1 MDNQPIIDEEKGSFT
16 HRCKRLVLPE
26 GQHSAH
32 VIRSGYLCAGPN
44 VYKIKNAIAAIPG
57 QQYSFYDDG
66 VGADGCP
73 IEKSLGGAFG
83 AGLFRKIKDG
93 YSVISSRGCRAQ
105 GHSKEIAV
113 WNEFEKKDFKQD
125 ILRRFKMANQVVNYD
140 GSITA
145 SPQQLAY
152 PQTVADI
159 QTILRDPVTY
169 PSPVRAMGNYHS
181 LTPCASSQGT
191 MVNMTKMAKVVA
203 IDSTDMTFTAQA
215 GMQII
220 DAAKAL
226 RAQKLQMMLNIEIGN
241 MTLGSAAC
249 CHSKDA
255 LDGIEF
261 GQVSSYV
268 TQIKW
273 VTPTGDL
280 AEASEAD
287 NPGLLHLMRSS
298 YGLCGIVYEVTLR
311 IKPIEALH
319 FTYLPRPVDQLT
331 QAEVDNLLDTSEGLI
346 CWTVERTAIFQQRFR
361 VADPGILSS
370 LLADV
375 RRLLWSY
382 AAAHTGQLID
392 RFIADPTLRNA
403 LQQGDFD
410 AAKLLYGGLHLSGGI
425 TLLAPDK
432 IIDYHS
438 TPANAKY
445 AFTFWAFPRSQWLT
459 TYLAYL
465 AYLDFADQYFKDTGF
480 RCNMPLGSYHIRQ
493 DASSLL
499 SYTQD
504 EEIVSID
511 PIHAPTDLGAWQAFL
526 QAFNEFAAQWNGFPL
541 LNQSPFV
548 TQQQVQAAYGP
559 RWLQFSAAVRSADP
573 GGRMLNSYFAALLA
587 PAAPANP

>member
-1 MDNQPIIDEEKGSFT
+1 
-16 HRCKRLVLPE
+16 
-26 GQHSAH
+26 
-32 VIRSGYLCAGPN
+32 
-44 VYKIKNAIAAIPG
+44 
-57 QQYSFYDDG
+57 
-66 VGADGCP
+66 
-73 IEKSLGGAFG
+73 
-83 AGLFRKIKDG
+83 
-93 YSVISSRGCRAQ
+93 
-105 GHSKEIAV
+105 
-113 WNEFEKKDFKQD
+113 
-125 ILRRFKMANQVVNYD
+125 MANQVVNYD

-159 QTILRDPVTY
+159 QAILRDSATY

-191 MVNMTKMAKVVA
+191 MVNMRKMDQVVA
-203 IDSTDMTFTAQA
+203 IDSANLTFTAQA

-268 TQIKW
+268 TQMKW

-287 NPGLLHLMRSS
+287 NPDMLHTMRSS

-331 QAEVDNLLDTSEGLI
+331 QAEIDHLLDTSEGLI
-346 CWTVERTAIFQQRFR
+346 CWTVERTAIFQQRTR

-382 AAAHTGQLID
+382 AGAHTGQLID
-392 RFIADPTLRNA
+392 RVIADPALRNA

-410 AAKLLYGGLHLSGGI
+410 AAKLLYGALHLGGGI

-432 IIDYHS
+432 IIDYHA
-438 TPANAKY
+438 TPADAKY

-465 AYLDFADQYFKDTGF
+465 DFTDQCFKDTGF

-504 EEIVSID
+504 GEIFSID
-511 PIHAPTDLGAWQAFL
+511 PIHAPTDMAAWQSFL
-526 QAFNEFAAQWNGFPL
+526 QAFNEFAAQRNGIPL

-548 TQQQVQAAYGP
+548 TQQQVQAAYGQ
-559 RWLQFSAAVRSADP
+559 RWLQFSTAVRSADP
-573 GGRMLNSYFAALLA
+573 GGRMLNPYFASLLA
-587 PAAPANP
+587 PAGAVHP